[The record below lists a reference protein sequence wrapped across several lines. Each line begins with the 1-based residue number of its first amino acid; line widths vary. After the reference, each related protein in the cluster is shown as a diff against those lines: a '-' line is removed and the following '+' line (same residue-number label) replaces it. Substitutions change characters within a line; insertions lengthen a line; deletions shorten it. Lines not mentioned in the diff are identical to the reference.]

1 MTGAATA
8 MLAAA
13 PARAT
18 SARKLTSPCGIEA
31 WLVEDHTNPLVAMH
45 FAFTGGSSQDPPGK
59 PGVSHLLSGMLD
71 EGAGPYDSVAFH
83 EKVEDLAIDL
93 HFDTDRDYF
102 TGALKTLTKN
112 RDEAFELLR
121 LSLQEPRLEQEAME
135 RVKAQIL
142 AGLRRE
148 AKEPNAIARN
158 AFAAAAFPNHPYGA
172 PLKGTLDGVPR
183 IGRTELET
191 YRSSCFAREGLK
203 IAVVGDIDEKTLLA
217 VLDRVFSDLPA
228 SSQLTPV
235 RDVVMMGAQQRRIDL
250 PVPQSVIVFGLPGL
264 ARKDKDYVPAV
275 VMNHIL
281 GGGSFTSRLW
291 TEVREKRGLAYSV
304 YSSLSP
310 FKHGPMLAGATS
322 TKNERAS
329 ESISVIS
336 TEIEAFASGNVT
348 ADELDKAKKYLT
360 GSYALRFDTST
371 KIAREL
377 LQAQLDDLG
386 MDYFAHRNQE
396 IAAVD
401 ANDIARVAK
410 RLLDTK
416 QMLIVVVGQ
425 PVG

>member
-1 MTGAATA
+1 MTAAAMVVTAAPVRATA
-8 MLAAA
+8 
-13 PARAT
+13 
-18 SARKLTSPCGIEA
+18 ARKVISPRGVEA
-31 WLVEDHTNPLVAMH
+31 WLVEDHANPLVAVQ
-45 FAFTGGSSQDPPGK
+45 FAFTGGSSQDPQDT
-59 PGVSHLLSGMLD
+59 PGVAHLLSGMLD
-71 EGAGPYDSVAFH
+71 EGAGPYDSIAFH
-83 EKVEDLAIDL
+83 EKLEDLAVDL
-93 HFDTDRDYF
+93 HFDADRDYF
-102 TGALKTLTKN
+102 SGTLKTLTKN

-121 LSLQEPRLEQEAME
+121 LSLHEPRFEPEAME
-135 RVKAQIL
+135 RVKAQIM

-158 AFAAAAFPNHPYGA
+158 AFAATGFPDHPYGL
-172 PLKGTLDGVPR
+172 PQKGTLETVPR
-183 IGRTELET
+183 ITRDDLES
-191 YRSSCFAREGLK
+191 YRRKGFARAGLK
-203 IAVVGDIDEKTLLA
+203 IAVVGDIDEKTLVEA
-217 VLDRVFSDLPA
+217 LDRAFADLA
-228 SSQLTPV
+228 SRAGLTPV
-235 RDVVMMGAQQRRIDL
+235 EDRVMRGGEERKIDL

-310 FKHGPMLAGATS
+310 FKHGPILAGATS
-322 TKNERAS
+322 TKNERAR
-329 ESISVIS
+329 ESISVI
-336 TEIEAFASGNVT
+336 TAEIEGLSGGNVS

-386 MDYFAHRNQE
+386 MDYFNRRNEE
-396 IAAVD
+396 IAAID
-401 ANDIARVAK
+401 AADIARVAK

-416 QMLIVVVGQ
+416 RMLVIVVGQ
-425 PVG
+425 AVG

>member
-1 MTGAATA
+1 MTAGT
-8 MLAAA
+8 LVVTA

-18 SARKLTSPCGIEA
+18 SARKVVSSLGVEA
-31 WLVEDHTNPLVAMH
+31 WLVEDHANPLIAVQ
-45 FAFTGGSSQDPPGK
+45 FAFTGGSSQDPQEK
-59 PGVSHLLSGMLD
+59 PGVAYLLSGMLD

-83 EKVEDLAIDL
+83 ERLEDLAIDM
-93 HFDTDRDYF
+93 HFDADRDYF
-102 TGALKTLTKN
+102 TGSLKTLTKN
-112 RDEAFELLR
+112 RNQAFELLR
-121 LSLQEPRLEQEAME
+121 LALREPRLEQEAMD
-135 RVKAQIL
+135 RVKAQIM

-158 AFAAAAFPNHPYGA
+158 AFSEAGFPHHPYGL
-172 PLKGTLDGVPR
+172 PQKGTLETVPR
-183 IGRTELET
+183 IGREELQK
-191 YRSSCFAREGLK
+191 YRERCFARGGLK
-203 IAVVGDIDEKTLLA
+203 IAVVGDIDEAALLE
-217 VLDRVFSDLPA
+217 VLDHVFADLPA
-228 SSQLTPV
+228 RAELTPV
-235 RDVVMMGAQQRRIDL
+235 EDRVMKGGEQRKIEL

-310 FKHGPMLAGATS
+310 FRHGPILAGATS
-322 TKNERAS
+322 TKNERAF
-329 ESISVIS
+329 ESIAVI
-336 TEIEAFASGNVT
+336 TGEIEALASGNVT

-386 MDYFAHRNQE
+386 MDYFLRRNEE
-396 IAAVD
+396 IAAVAD
-401 ANDIARVAK
+401 TDIARVSK
-410 RLLDTK
+410 RLLDPER
-416 QMLIVVVGQ
+416 MLVVVVGQ
-425 PVG
+425 PAG

>member
-1 MTGAATA
+1 MTTGT
-8 MLAAA
+8 LVVTA

-18 SARKLTSPCGIEA
+18 SARKVVSSRGVEA
-31 WLVEDHTNPLVAMH
+31 WLVEDHANPLIAVQ
-45 FAFTGGSSQDPPGK
+45 FAFTGGSSQDPQEK
-59 PGVSHLLSGMLD
+59 PGVAYLLSGMLD

-83 EKVEDLAIDL
+83 ERLEDLAIDM
-93 HFDTDRDYF
+93 HSDADRDYF
-102 TGALKTLTKN
+102 TGSLKTLTKN
-112 RDEAFELLR
+112 RNEAFELLR
-121 LSLQEPRLEQEAME
+121 LALREPRLEQEAMD
-135 RVKAQIL
+135 RVKAQIM

-158 AFAAAAFPNHPYGA
+158 AFSEASFPHHPYGL
-172 PLKGTLDGVPR
+172 PQKGTLETVPR
-183 IGRTELET
+183 IGREELQK
-191 YRSSCFAREGLK
+191 YRERCFARGGLK
-203 IAVVGDIDEKTLLA
+203 IAVVGDIDEAALLE
-217 VLDRVFSDLPA
+217 VLDHVFADLPA
-228 SSQLTPV
+228 RAELTPV
-235 RDVVMMGAQQRRIDL
+235 EDRVMKGGEQRKIEL

-310 FKHGPMLAGATS
+310 FRHGPILAGATS
-322 TKNERAS
+322 TKNERAF
-329 ESISVIS
+329 ESIAVI
-336 TEIEAFASGNVT
+336 TGEIEALASGNVT

-386 MDYFAHRNQE
+386 MDYFLRRNEE
-396 IAAVD
+396 IAAVAD
-401 ANDIARVAK
+401 TDIARVSK
-410 RLLDTK
+410 RLLDPER
-416 QMLIVVVGQ
+416 MLVVVVGQ
-425 PVG
+425 PAG

>member
-1 MTGAATA
+1 M
-8 MLAAA
+8 
-13 PARAT
+13 
-18 SARKLTSPCGIEA
+18 
-31 WLVEDHTNPLVAMH
+31 
-45 FAFTGGSSQDPPGK
+45 
-59 PGVSHLLSGMLD
+59 
-71 EGAGPYDSVAFH
+71 
-83 EKVEDLAIDL
+83 
-93 HFDTDRDYF
+93 
-102 TGALKTLTKN
+102 KTLTKN

-228 SSQLTPV
+228 SSQLMPV

-264 ARKDKDYVPAV
+264 ARKEQGLRPGRGDQPYSRRRQLHVTALDGGPRKAGPRLFGLFEPLAV
-275 VMNHIL
+275 QARPDARGSHIDQ
-281 GGGSFTSRLW
+281 
-291 TEVREKRGLAYSV
+291 
-304 YSSLSP
+304 
-310 FKHGPMLAGATS
+310 
-322 TKNERAS
+322 ERARQRMDCR
-329 ESISVIS
+329 ELHQ
-336 TEIEAFASGNVT
+336 IEAFARGNVT
-348 ADELDKAKKYLT
+348 ADELNKAKKYLT

-386 MDYFAHRNQE
+386 MDYFARRNQE

-401 ANDIARVAK
+401 AKDIARVAK

>member
-1 MTGAATA
+1 MTAAAMVVTAAPVRATA
-8 MLAAA
+8 
-13 PARAT
+13 
-18 SARKLTSPCGIEA
+18 ARKVISPRGVEA
-31 WLVEDHTNPLVAMH
+31 WLVEDHANPLVAVQ
-45 FAFTGGSSQDPPGK
+45 FAFTGGSSQDPQGK
-59 PGVSHLLSGMLD
+59 PGVAHLLSGLLD
-71 EGAGPYDSVAFH
+71 EGAGPYDSIAFH
-83 EKVEDLAIDL
+83 EKLEDLAIDL
-93 HFDTDRDYF
+93 HFDADRDYF
-102 TGALKTLTKN
+102 SGTLKTLTKN

-121 LSLQEPRLEQEAME
+121 LSLHEPRFEPDAME
-135 RVKAQIL
+135 RVKAQIM

-158 AFAAAAFPNHPYGA
+158 AFAAAGFPDHPYGV
-172 PLKGTLDGVPR
+172 PQKGTLETVPPITR
-183 IGRTELET
+183 DDLES
-191 YRSSCFAREGLK
+191 YRRKSFARAGLK
-203 IAVVGDIDEKTLLA
+203 IAVVGDIDEKTLVEA
-217 VLDRVFSDLPA
+217 LDRAFADLA
-228 SSQLTPV
+228 SRAGLTRV
-235 RDVVMMGAQQRRIDL
+235 EDRVMRGGEERKIDL

-310 FKHGPMLAGATS
+310 FKHGPILAGATS
-322 TKNERAS
+322 TKNERAR
-329 ESISVIS
+329 ESISVIT
-336 TEIEAFASGNVT
+336 TEIEGLSGGNVS

-360 GSYALRFDTST
+360 GSFALRFDTST

-386 MDYFAHRNQE
+386 MDYFSRRNEE
-396 IAAVD
+396 IAAID
-401 ANDIARVAK
+401 AADIARVAK

-416 QMLIVVVGQ
+416 RMLVVVVGQ

>member
-1 MTGAATA
+1 
-8 MLAAA
+8 
-13 PARAT
+13 
-18 SARKLTSPCGIEA
+18 
-31 WLVEDHTNPLVAMH
+31 
-45 FAFTGGSSQDPPGK
+45 
-59 PGVSHLLSGMLD
+59 
-71 EGAGPYDSVAFH
+71 
-83 EKVEDLAIDL
+83 
-93 HFDTDRDYF
+93 
-102 TGALKTLTKN
+102 
-112 RDEAFELLR
+112 
-121 LSLQEPRLEQEAME
+121 
-135 RVKAQIL
+135 
-142 AGLRRE
+142 
-148 AKEPNAIARN
+148 
-158 AFAAAAFPNHPYGA
+158 
-172 PLKGTLDGVPR
+172 
-183 IGRTELET
+183 
-191 YRSSCFAREGLK
+191 
-203 IAVVGDIDEKTLLA
+203 
-217 VLDRVFSDLPA
+217 
-228 SSQLTPV
+228 
-235 RDVVMMGAQQRRIDL
+235 MGAQQRRIDL